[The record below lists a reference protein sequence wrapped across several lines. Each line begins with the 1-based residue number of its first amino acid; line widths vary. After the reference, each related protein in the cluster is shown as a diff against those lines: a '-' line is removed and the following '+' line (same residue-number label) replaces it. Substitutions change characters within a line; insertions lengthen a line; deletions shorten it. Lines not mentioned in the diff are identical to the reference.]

1 MKKARIVR
9 RGLAVLVLVYAGW
22 LTLQVVTFKRYGVP
36 APAES
41 AAPSAETPRVWEAEG
56 VYHAHTRFSDGRR
69 SADAVAAIGARAGLD
84 FVILTDH
91 GAPNE
96 PSLAAQGRKSGILL
110 LAGCEISSSRGHLA
124 ALGFGAPTRP
134 FSPEA

>member
-41 AAPSAETPRVWEAEG
+41 AAASAETPRVWEA
-56 VYHAHTRFSDGRR
+56 DW
-69 SADAVAAIGARAGLD
+69 AR
-84 FVILTDH
+84 
-91 GAPNE
+91 
-96 PSLAAQGRKSGILL
+96 
-110 LAGCEISSSRGHLA
+110 
-124 ALGFGAPTRP
+124 
-134 FSPEA
+134 